1 LKVQRTAQRAVPA
14 NRDNWPALFCPSGYG
29 GMLGKQQSGRMKDL
43 RLINHKQGIVMTKQ
57 LLTKLPTICLGLTM
71 LLGTAYGGIPSMDVT
86 VFDATEKVVF
96 KQSIKADAAFATGSL
111 RAGNYVVQFN
121 TKNQAVKNNQY
132 LAVVSSGQKKV
143 IAAAVPGEKFMA
155 GGAAMKIDVGSGMQI
170 TGKVVAESD
179 TARRDGPMVRTI
191 NGKRYVWVDSR
202 VGTNFGPRWE
212 EQGLANSNNV
222 SSLSQDKMRR
232 IQDSAYEG
240 SMLDRYHAGAPYEV
254 HTHY

>member
-1 LKVQRTAQRAVPA
+1 
-14 NRDNWPALFCPSGYG
+14 
-29 GMLGKQQSGRMKDL
+29 MK
-43 RLINHKQGIVMTKQ
+43 KQ
-57 LLTKLPTICLGLTM
+57 LLTKFPTICLALTM

-96 KQSIKADAAFATGSL
+96 KQSIKADAAFATGNL

-121 TKNQAVKNNQY
+121 TKSQAVKNNHY

-143 IAAAVPGEKFMA
+143 IAAAVRGERFMA

-170 TGKVVAESD
+170 TGKVVAEPAI
-179 TARRDGPMVRTI
+179 TQRDGSMVRVI
-191 NGKRYVWVDSR
+191 DGKRYVWVESR
-202 VGTNFGPRWE
+202 VGSNFGPRWE
-212 EQGLANSNNV
+212 EQSIANSNNV

-240 SMLDRYHAGAPYEV
+240 SMLDRYQTGRPYEV